1 MGRKVV
7 FSAIGV
13 FGSQL
18 GAMQVH
24 LTSMLLLVLI
34 LSTAIAQPF
43 AKKTKR
49 KKGLAFIETWLQS
62 LELASLSSI
71 WLTLW
76 AGAVFLSY
84 PGCEA
89 AFGSERNS
97 EDESMDGD
105 AAMSSETLPWCN
117 TISVVVGV
125 VDILVLVAIVVCFAL
140 TSRRLKKIEDDMK
153 QRGERIHL
161 EHVEDVV
168 SISQTVSVLGHRFH
182 HTNAEASDAPP
193 VVTSVN
199 KYVVPVNNA
208 ATGGSEEDGASS
220 GKTSEM
226 VSQDKVK

>member
-24 LTSMLLLVLI
+24 LTSMFLLLLI
-34 LSTAIAQPF
+34 LSTAITQPF
-43 AKKTKR
+43 NKKTKR
-49 KKGLAFIETWLQS
+49 KKGLAFIETWLHS
-62 LELASLSSI
+62 LELASLFSI

-76 AGAVFLSY
+76 AGAIFLSY

-105 AAMSSETLPWCN
+105 AEMGSVTLPWCN
-117 TISVVVGV
+117 AISVVVGV
-125 VDILVLVAIVVCFAL
+125 VDILVLVAVGVCFVL
-140 TSRRLKKIEDDMK
+140 TSRRLKIIENDMK

-161 EHVEDVV
+161 EHVDEVV

-182 HTNAEASDAPP
+182 HANAEASDAQT
-193 VVTSVN
+193 VGTSVN
-199 KYVVPVNNA
+199 KYVLPVNA
-208 ATGGSEEDGASS
+208 VAGGEEEDGAAS
-220 GKTSEM
+220 GKTSENGFTGQ
-226 VSQDKVK
+226 SE